1 MNSEVHRSKA
11 GVLPQSPQSLSSTS
25 DPICLSLPSPLHP
38 RLPLLHPRRSI
49 DFLYTGALVFSHRTY
64 LSTAL
69 ALLLSASYL
78 ALPTLYAEVSACIIT
93 EMAHGLFHAASTSNV
108 LR

>member
-1 MNSEVHRSKA
+1 MA
-11 GVLPQSPQSLSSTS
+11 
-25 DPICLSLPSPLHP
+25 
-38 RLPLLHPRRSI
+38 
-49 DFLYTGALVFSHRTY
+49 YM